1 MWLIRDF
8 SKIIPDPEDSD
19 SRTKSFQQVF
29 EYSTLFRWPFDNFK
43 ICFIYLTQN
52 SSRRRVSM
60 SLISKESQVFI
71 SFLLSFHICHQHC
84 QKKKQIASSSV
95 QDIKRHLKKRATQSN
110 KKSGHSGSP
119 SSESSCS
126 VVTKEDSC
134 LLDDLLVN
142 ARFYIRMRAT
152 PQFTY
157 FFPPFSGQRIQMT
170 LHQRRHPQGNL
181 PSPCQSASI
190 LNSRPAERSR
200 EKSRKQSEAD
210 PTVTKLH
217 LVLLLFSVYFS
228 ILMLD

>member
-1 MWLIRDF
+1 
-8 SKIIPDPEDSD
+8 
-19 SRTKSFQQVF
+19 
-29 EYSTLFRWPFDNFK
+29 
-43 ICFIYLTQN
+43 
-52 SSRRRVSM
+52 M
-60 SLISKESQVFI
+60 SLISRESQVFI

-142 ARFYIRMRAT
+142 ARFYIRMSAT

-157 FFPPFSGQRIQMT
+157 FFPPFF
-170 LHQRRHPQGNL
+170 
-181 PSPCQSASI
+181 
-190 LNSRPAERSR
+190 RPANPNDPSSAPPPPGQPSIAVPKCLHPKQPAGRAMQ
-200 EKSRKQSEAD
+200 RK
-210 PTVTKLH
+210 K
-217 LVLLLFSVYFS
+217 
-228 ILMLD
+228 